1 MDPKKAKKAKTK
13 AKARSRQKTDG
24 SKEARHAL
32 AMQQMAAHSGNINP
46 EVQAS
51 NVSMQNVTQ
60 TVNPYRELGAK
71 QPNYY
76 NPGNMVGGGYVPGS

>member
-1 MDPKKAKKAKTK
+1 
-13 AKARSRQKTDG
+13 
-24 SKEARHAL
+24 
-32 AMQQMAAHSGNINP
+32 MAGINP

-51 NVSMQNVTQ
+51 NVAMQNVTQ
-60 TVNPYRELGAK
+60 TVSPYRELGAK